1 MLILFPFLWSSKIP
15 LAPRAL
21 AMKALCCQQGFSLW
35 EEERGDRV
43 NRRGWL
49 LLKERE
55 SRWRR
60 RSGLKGMGVHLLL
73 VSPNAMI
80 ESTTLESES
89 LNFVDLIHVW
99 AYSDNAMVQDRL
111 WGIGLKGKIKEHI
124 ISSPNIKEEEGT
136 GVYSQVYLPPALVG
150 CDITNPSTRGW
161 DNEGNDQGLEQN
173 TLFLIFLCSGA
184 LLMTSDML
192 ISSVFTFQSVWGR
205 HVWALQYKQVHSS
218 STCLSLLLLPETVC
232 WVTNKCKLF
241 LQV

>member
-1 MLILFPFLWSSKIP
+1 
-15 LAPRAL
+15 
-21 AMKALCCQQGFSLW
+21 
-35 EEERGDRV
+35 
-43 NRRGWL
+43 
-49 LLKERE
+49 
-55 SRWRR
+55 
-60 RSGLKGMGVHLLL
+60 
-73 VSPNAMI
+73 
-80 ESTTLESES
+80 
-89 LNFVDLIHVW
+89 
-99 AYSDNAMVQDRL
+99 MVQDRL

-205 HVWALQYKQVHSS
+205 HV
-218 STCLSLLLLPETVC
+218 
-232 WVTNKCKLF
+232 
-241 LQV
+241 